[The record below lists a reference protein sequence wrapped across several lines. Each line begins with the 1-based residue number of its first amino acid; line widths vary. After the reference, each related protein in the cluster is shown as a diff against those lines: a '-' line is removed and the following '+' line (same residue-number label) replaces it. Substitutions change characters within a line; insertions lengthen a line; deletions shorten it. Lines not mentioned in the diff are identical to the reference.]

1 MKIYALIHDHTVY
14 NIIETDDSGWPEGI
28 DITALDERPSLG
40 WTYSEDT
47 GFAPPQSD
55 NETPPPDTEPAPA
68 RRIISNLAFDR
79 RFTLQERVN
88 IELASQHDPAAGLEQ
103 RGQAAALRV
112 IQSRAEKALFIDLDD
127 PETQSGV
134 VYMEQAGL
142 LTTERALEILTA
154 PLQPRE
160 RPGTM
165 PGLEELA

>member
-28 DITALDERPSLG
+28 DITALDERPSIG

-47 GFAPPQSD
+47 GFAAPQPD
-55 NETPPPDTEPAPA
+55 NETPPPDGEPTSA

-134 VYMEQAGL
+134 MYMEQAGL
-142 LTTERALEILTA
+142 LSTERALEILMA
-154 PLQPRE
+154 PVQSD
-160 RPGTM
+160 
-165 PGLEELA
+165 EEP